1 MSEFVLK
8 TKEQEIEAK
17 VPDVQFDKLADEIE
31 GAERAEG
38 KDQVAEALL
47 EVKIGVAQP
56 EALLEW
62 IDDLR
67 DADDHE
73 DTSREDDNL
82 DTSFT
87 ADFIPDTARD
97 GAATESPPGDDY
109 MFFSAN
115 RRSSGDDDDDGGGG
129 GGGGGEGGGD
139 GDGEAGA
146 GEGDDAPKDPNKSAA
161 AAPAKGKPAKSEPK
175 QPPKAEPP
183 PPSKGGGKK
192 PDGK

>member
-8 TKEQEIEAK
+8 TKEQETEAK

-82 DTSFT
+82 DKSFT
-87 ADFIPDTARD
+87 VDFIPDTARD
-97 GAATESPPGDDY
+97 GAATETPPADDS

-129 GGGGGEGGGD
+129 GGGGDGGGD
-139 GDGEAGA
+139 GDGDAGA
-146 GEGDDAPKDPNKSAA
+146 GEGGDAPKDPKKSAA
-161 AAPAKGKPAKSEPK
+161 GAPAKGKPAKSEPK

-183 PPSKGGGKK
+183 PPGKGGGKK

>member
-8 TKEQEIEAK
+8 QKEQDIEAK

-47 EVKIGVAQP
+47 EVKLGVAQP

-73 DTSREDDNL
+73 DVRHEDDNL
-82 DTSFT
+82 EKSFT
-87 ADFIPDTARD
+87 VDFIPDTARD
-97 GAATESPPGDDY
+97 GAATDSPPADDY

-115 RRSSGDDDDDGGGG
+115 RRSGAGDDDDDGGGG
-129 GGGGGEGGGD
+129 GGGGGGGD
-139 GDGEAGA
+139 GDGDDAG
-146 GEGDDAPKDPNKSAA
+146 GEGGDAPKDPKKSAA

-175 QPPKAEPP
+175 QPSKPEPP